1 MTELGVFLV
10 ALNSAAALAEQSL
23 PVITGPLSFVITV
36 TPLAVRERHGRVMPM
51 PRHSPGVVSGV
62 CCGVPPENPVVCTV
76 NQPLGRGTG
85 TV

>member
-36 TPLAVRERHGRVMPM
+36 TPLAVRERHGRAMPT
-51 PRHSPGVVSGV
+51 PPSQPWRHFWGLLGGASRKSGCV
-62 CCGVPPENPVVCTV
+62 RC
-76 NQPLGRGTG
+76 
-85 TV
+85 

>member
-36 TPLAVRERHGRVMPM
+36 TPLAVREHHGRVMPM
-51 PRHSPGVVSGV
+51 PLS
-62 CCGVPPENPVVCTV
+62 
-76 NQPLGRGTG
+76 QPWRRFWGLLWGASRKSSC
-85 TV
+85 VHC

>member
-36 TPLAVRERHGRVMPM
+36 TPLAVRERHGRVMPT
-51 PRHSPGVVSGV
+51 PPSQPWRHFWGLLGGASRKSGCV
-62 CCGVPPENPVVCTV
+62 HC
-76 NQPLGRGTG
+76 
-85 TV
+85 